1 MSGAC
6 QTLDIHPPLD
16 DGPGWCW
23 TATHRTPGGASRTIR
38 FEGGPRERQRRT
50 DRGDPFLLAI
60 LHAALVE
67 GAPLRVRGAPIS
79 PTLLVNL
86 DELQHAFHAWWDLPR
101 IDIHADEERE
111 TPTAPDAPAIVAFSG
126 GIDAAFTVH
135 RHLTPGSLRR
145 RRLAAAVLVHGFDV
159 RPDDADGFRR
169 VAARARALLDGTGL
183 ELLAV
188 RTDLR
193 HPGDVWNRSH
203 GLALAAA
210 LTLLS
215 HGSAA
220 GLIGGSSSYRS
231 LLLPWGSNPITDP
244 FMGSRSFSIVHDG
257 THASRLEKVRCLAEW
272 PEALRHLRSCWKS
285 PQPDRNC
292 GRCPKCVLSQALF
305 RCVDLEPPCLD
316 SPLSEEEF
324 CAALRNFPPNDA
336 SDPELVVMR
345 RHLAACGATGA
356 WIDALDG
363 ALRRVAGP

>member
-1 MSGAC
+1 MSGTC

-23 TATHRTPGGASRTIR
+23 AATHHTPGGASRTIR

-50 DRGDPFLLAI
+50 GRGDPFLLAI

-86 DELQHAFHAWWDLPR
+86 DELQHAFHAWYDLPR
-101 IDIHADEERE
+101 IDIQADEERDE
-111 TPTAPDAPAIVAFSG
+111 IPGHDAPAIAAFSG

-135 RHLTPGSLRR
+135 RHLTPGTGRR
-145 RRLAAAVLVHGFDV
+145 RRLGAAVLVHGFDV
-159 RPDDADGFRR
+159 KPDDAEGFRR
-169 VAARARALLDGTGL
+169 VAVRASALLDGTGL

-193 HPGDVWNRSH
+193 HPGDAWNRSH

-215 HGSAA
+215 RGSAA

-244 FMGSRSFSIVHDG
+244 LMGSRSFAVVHDG
-257 THASRLEKVRCLAEW
+257 THASRLDKVRRLAEW

-292 GRCPKCVLSQALF
+292 GRCPKCVFSQALF

-316 SPLSEEEF
+316 APLPEEEF
-324 CAALRNFPPNDA
+324 CAALRDFPPNEA
-336 SDPELVVMR
+336 SDPELFVMR
-345 RHLAACGATGA
+345 RHLAARGATGA
-356 WIDALDG
+356 WIDALDA